1 MKAAALGHQYLTVKS
16 QNKQDSYYLSG
27 RSRFERRRLLGEP
40 QVNPFYE
47 EENAQPTPSTEPLA
61 RRSPAIIE
69 ESNGNVPA
77 VAIIGRSVSEPH
89 DPYVVYQSEPLIRPT
104 VKHPEDSKCVRL
116 HGVVSFFVFRTETF
130 RSGFGVE

>member
-27 RSRFERRRLLGEP
+27 RSRFERRRLLIEP

-47 EENAQPTPSTEPLA
+47 EDNAQPTTSTEPLA

-69 ESNGNVPA
+69 ESNGNTPA

-89 DPYVVYQSEPLIRPT
+89 DPFVIYQSEPLIRP
-104 VKHPEDSKCVRL
+104 VAKLPEDSKFCSISFLRL
-116 HGVVSFFVFRTETF
+116 IFHLQNRHLSLWL
-130 RSGFGVE
+130 RS

>member
-27 RSRFERRRLLGEP
+27 RSRFERRRPLIEP

-69 ESNGNVPA
+69 ESNGNAPT

-89 DPYVVYQSEPLIRPT
+89 DAYVVYQSEPLIRPT
-104 VKHPEDSKCVRL
+104 TKVPDDSKLVRS
-116 HGVVSFFVFRTETF
+116 HFFVSSFISRT
-130 RSGFGVE
+130 